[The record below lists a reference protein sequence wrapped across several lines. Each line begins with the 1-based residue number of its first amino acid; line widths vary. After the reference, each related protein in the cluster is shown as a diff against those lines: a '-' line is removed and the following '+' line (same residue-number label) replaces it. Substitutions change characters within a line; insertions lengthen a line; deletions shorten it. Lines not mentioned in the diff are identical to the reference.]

1 MDEQPTCGRGLA
13 EHSAVPAA
21 LGDVVTAMGENL
33 EVHRRTLDPS
43 DAHARR
49 EDEVYADLARQHRE
63 IAARLQDLARR
74 MAAQRDLP
82 MGRHDE
88 KALASPEV
96 VAVFRKLIAAEEAL
110 QALLQSNLETYR
122 KMLEGGSTA

>member
-1 MDEQPTCGRGLA
+1 MDDKPTCGRGLA

-21 LGDVVTAMGENL
+21 LGDFVAAMGENL

-43 DAHARR
+43 DANARR
-49 EDEVYADLARQHRE
+49 EDEVYSDLARQHRE

-74 MAAQRDLP
+74 MAAQRGLA

-96 VAVFRKLIAAEEAL
+96 VTAFQSLVAAEEAL
-110 QALLQSNLETYR
+110 VWVLQANLEMHR
-122 KMLEGGSTA
+122 KMLEG